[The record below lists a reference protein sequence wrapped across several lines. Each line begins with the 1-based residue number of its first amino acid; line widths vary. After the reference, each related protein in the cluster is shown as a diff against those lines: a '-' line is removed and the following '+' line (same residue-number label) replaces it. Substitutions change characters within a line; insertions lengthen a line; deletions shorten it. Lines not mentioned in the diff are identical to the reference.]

1 MKSSSLAV
9 GVCVSFLNSLG
20 NYQLLA
26 ACSCCRTIR
35 CIMLVRLCCEP
46 ERTDKDEKDFVFLL
60 LVIFHL
66 NWLCVMCQCR
76 VEQTAVALVA

>member
-1 MKSSSLAV
+1 MKSRSSAV
-9 GVCVSFLNSLG
+9 GVCVSFLNRVR

-35 CIMLVRLCCEP
+35 CIALVRLCCEP
-46 ERTDKDEKDFVFLL
+46 EGTDKDEKHFFLL
-60 LVIFHL
+60 LIIFQL
-66 NWLCVMCQCR
+66 NWLCVMCQRR